1 MTDHTKSPGHDHTGH
16 DHADHDHEAH
26 AHTSG
31 AMASDRVAIPVK
43 EEKLNVEKQET
54 ELGEVRLHKTVTE
67 EEQRVPVDL
76 RREEVRV
83 ERQEVAERPLR
94 AGEEAFTDTTIRV
107 PIRGEE
113 AVVNKEAVV
122 TGEVVVSKEATTERR
137 EVSETLRKEQ
147 VDIDESYHAH
157 RPEFEQHWQQ
167 RQSSFAGGAQS
178 GRTWADAEPNYQ
190 YGYSAANDPSYQGR
204 DFDDAETDLRDKWG
218 TSPGTSRG
226 VGTSGGPRTG
236 DGWEQL
242 REEIREGW
250 NRARGR

>member
-1 MTDHTKSPGHDHTGH
+1 MTDHTHSSAHDHTGH
-16 DHADHDHEAH
+16 DHEAH
-26 AHTSG
+26 AHGSG
-31 AMASDRVAIPVK
+31 GMESDRVAIPVK
-43 EEKLNVEKQET
+43 EEQLNVDKRET

-76 RREEVRV
+76 RREAVRV

-137 EVSETLRKEQ
+137 DVSETLRKEQ
-147 VDIDESYHAH
+147 VDIDESYDAH

-167 RQSSFAGGAQS
+167 RQSGYAGGAYA

-190 YGYSAANDPSYQGR
+190 YGYAAANDPSYQGR
-204 DFDDAETDLRDKWG
+204 DFDGAESDLRAKWG
-218 TSPGTSRG
+218 TNRVAGA
-226 VGTSGGPRTG
+226 SGGAG
-236 DGWEQL
+236 MDDGWEHL